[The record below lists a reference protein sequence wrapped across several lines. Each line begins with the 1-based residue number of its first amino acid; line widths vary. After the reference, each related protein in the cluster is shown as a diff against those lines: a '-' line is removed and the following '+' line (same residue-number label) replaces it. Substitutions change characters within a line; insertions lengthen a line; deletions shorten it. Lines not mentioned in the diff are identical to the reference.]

1 MAGLIKDYLSTATAD
16 YTTTQLSVTPQNV
29 VVEQFD
35 KAQEVLELDDENV
48 FVITYSSTPKV
59 KVTLQW
65 SEWLSAADAA
75 TIIDFWADTA
85 KANGR
90 ARTFQWC
97 HPTDGYTYVAR
108 FLSDISRTLNR
119 PYTVPQV
126 TLLIEGY
133 VGVC

>member
-1 MAGLIKDYLSTATAD
+1 MAGLIKDYLSVVSPD
-16 YTTTQLSVTPQNV
+16 YSTTTLNVIPQNV

-35 KAQEVLELDDENV
+35 KVQEVLELDDENV
-48 FVITYSSTPKV
+48 FVITYSNTPKI

-65 SEWLSAADAA
+65 SEWLSSTDAA
-75 TIIDFWADTA
+75 TLIDFWADTS

-90 ARTFQWC
+90 ARTFKWP

-133 VGVC
+133 VSGS